1 MQTRKLARIA
11 VVAIGVA
18 VGFGSSVF
26 EPVTA
31 QSTTPADGVPVF
43 EVDRNWPK
51 LPNGWVMGHPAGVTV
66 DRHGNIWLF
75 QRPRTLDPATT
86 NVAPPVL
93 MFDPDGKF
101 VKGWGGPSPAYDWP
115 DNEHGIYVDH
125 KDRVWLTGS
134 NPSAQVRRYR
144 RGDDMIL
151 IFTTEGKFIGQIGS
165 RNMSRGNEDTDNFK
179 GPSDLLVLPKTNEL
193 FVADGYFNRR
203 VIVLD
208 AETWAF
214 KRMWGAFG
222 NKPMLLDAAPA
233 RSFDGPGPQQFGI
246 VHAIEI
252 SNDDLVYIG
261 DRGNSRIQVFSL
273 DGKYLKQAFVT
284 RDAKSAMTTGGL
296 SFSPDP
302 GQKFLYVADQ
312 GNHKVHI
319 LLRETLEEIGSFGG
333 EGKAPG
339 QFTAPHQLATD
350 LKGNLYTVEVKG
362 GERAQRFLFEGYK
375 PRPAPATR

>member
-1 MQTRKLARIA
+1 MQTRKLARSAI
-11 VVAIGVA
+11 VALGLAAGVGA
-18 VGFGSSVF
+18 GPVA
-26 EPVTA
+26 PVTA
-31 QSTTPADGVPVF
+31 QSTPASGVPVF
-43 EVDRNWPK
+43 EVDRNWPQ

-75 QRPRTLDPATT
+75 QRPRTLAPETT

-93 MFDPDGKF
+93 MFDPEGKF

-134 NPSAQVRRYR
+134 NPSAQVRRSR

-165 RNMSRGNEDTDNFK
+165 RNMSQGNADTDNFK
-179 GPSDLLVLPKTNEL
+179 GPSDLLVLEKTNEL

-222 NKPMLLDAAPA
+222 NKPALLDPAPA
-233 RSFDGPGPQQFGI
+233 RTFDGPGPPQFGI

-252 SNDDLVYIG
+252 SKDDLVYIG

-273 DGKYLKQAFVT
+273 DGKFLKQEFVT
-284 RDAKSAMTTGGL
+284 RDAKSSSTTGGL
-296 SFSPDP
+296 SFSHDP
-302 GQKFLYVADQ
+302 GQTFLYVADQ
-312 GNHKVHI
+312 GNSKVHI
-319 LLRETLEEIGSFGG
+319 LLRETLEEVGSFGQ
-333 EGKAPG
+333 EGKEPG
-339 QFTAPHQLATD
+339 SFIAPHQIATD
-350 LKGNLYTVEVKG
+350 VKGNVYTVEVKG
-362 GERAQRFLFEGYK
+362 GERAQRFLFKGYK
-375 PRPAPATR
+375 PRTVPATR